1 MGTTPRED
9 GVDDE
14 AIVAAEG
21 LAVTAEQGA
30 AAPEIPVEATDADSV
45 VPTIA
50 DGKGSLL
57 QMTALTMPTANEV
70 LEDPIMQEMAEQI
83 ESADYY
89 HVFEVANAIAVRYMV
104 ERVIPKLPEDKRKA
118 AEMVVTYVNYS
129 NVPQS
134 EKTAFL
140 QLAAAYQTVS
150 RIVMTNML
158 GETAEEAEVKGF
170 TVLEATELKGDAEL
184 AGVMDDMFIKW
195 QGMRHAC
202 SEEKRAELGFT
213 SRWHMTVE
221 DGQGG
226 YREVAIQ
233 EFMSNEYSDANF
245 VILILIDELNDLKG
259 NPKVDQSLLALKLDF
274 YDKLLKAMNTTDVKE
289 VDAAWEATERAFIR
303 QANAPGNR
311 IVSTHSQEWGYAGN
325 SSGIGPELTVKVI
338 MPNHPS
344 DLAKAEA
351 LRDVKE
357 KLPSLLVGMPKAL
370 SGIYSI
376 GADGVTTVYPAIQAG
391 AQLDFESAGQN
402 LPNHNTVRDE
412 EGVVSNMSPNVLD
425 KRLKEAGETLF
436 AHFLPKELLDKID
449 YNQALADIARHEMG
463 HNIGDRTPFREGRDV
478 QGCEEW
484 KASGTE
490 YALAFL
496 NAETLSDDALI
507 GFVVSQIAQGMRY
520 AQKRNEPSQY
530 PYYLSYLSFVREA
543 ENAGI
548 LQNGEDGKWSFNGDR
563 ANLIRYINTV
573 KDQWVELEGIYESV
587 NKSALDAFIIKHFT
601 DFVPDMDGMEA
612 VDGARIMDEATGKP
626 RPSLMADVAQFL
638 HRKGK

>member
-14 AIVAAEG
+14 ALVAAEG
-21 LAVTAEQGA
+21 LDVP
-30 AAPEIPVEATDADSV
+30 AAPEVPVEAVDADNA
-45 VPTIA
+45 VPSIA
-50 DGKGSLL
+50 DGEGSLL
-57 QMTALTMPTANEV
+57 QMTALTMPTATEV
-70 LEDPIMQEMAEQI
+70 LEDPIMKEMAEQI

-104 ERVIPKLPEDKRKA
+104 ERVITKLPEDKRKA

-129 NVPQS
+129 NVPQG
-134 EKTAFL
+134 EKSAFL

-158 GETAEEAEVKGF
+158 GETAEEAEAKGF
-170 TVLEATELKGDAEL
+170 TVLEAAELKGDAEL
-184 AGVMDDMFIKW
+184 AGIMDDMFIKW

-221 DGQGG
+221 DGQDG
-226 YREVAIQ
+226 YMEAPIQ
-233 EFMSNEYSDANF
+233 DFMPKEYNDANF
-245 VILILIDELNDLKG
+245 VIGHLIDELNELKG
-259 NPKVDQSLLALKLDF
+259 NPKVDQKLLALKLDF
-274 YDKLLKAMNTTDVKE
+274 YENLGKAMNTTDVKE
-289 VDAAWEATERAFIR
+289 VDSAWEATERTFVR

-338 MPNHPS
+338 VPNHPS

-370 SGIYSI
+370 SGIDSI
-376 GADGVTTVYPAIQAG
+376 GMEGVTTVYPAIQSG

-402 LPNHNTVRDE
+402 LPNHFNVRDD
-412 EGVVSNMSPNVLD
+412 EGVVSNMSPNVLM

-436 AHFLPKELLDKID
+436 VNFLPKELLAKVD
-449 YNQALADIARHEMG
+449 YNEALADIARHEMG

-490 YALAFL
+490 YALAHL
-496 NAETLSDDALI
+496 NAESLSDDALI
-507 GFVVSQIAQGMRY
+507 GFVVSQVAQGMRY
-520 AQKRNEPSQY
+520 AQKRNEASQY

-543 ENAGI
+543 QNAGI
-548 LQNGEDGKWSFNGDR
+548 LQCGEDGQWSFDGDR
-563 ANLIRYINTV
+563 AKLMQYIDTV
-573 KDQWVELEGIYESV
+573 KDQWVELEGIYESADQA
-587 NKSALDAFIIKHFT
+587 KHDAFIAKHFT
-601 DFVPDMDGMEA
+601 DFIPDMDGMEA
-612 VDGARIMDEATGKP
+612 VDGSRIMDEATGKP
-626 RPSLMADVAQFL
+626 MPSLMADVAQFL
-638 HRKGK
+638 HRKEK

>member
-9 GVDDE
+9 DDKALVD
-14 AIVAAEG
+14 AEG
-21 LAVTAEQGA
+21 LDVPAEQGA
-30 AAPEIPVEATDADSV
+30 AAPEPVEAVDADSV
-45 VPTIA
+45 VPSIT
-50 DGKGSLL
+50 DGEGSLL
-57 QMTALTMPTANEV
+57 QMTALTMPTAAEV
-70 LEDPIMQEMAEQI
+70 LNDPIMQEMAEQI

-104 ERVIPKLPEDKRKA
+104 ERVIPKLPGDKRKA

-129 NVPQS
+129 NASQN
-134 EKTAFL
+134 EKPAFL

-158 GETAEEAEVKGF
+158 GETAEEAEAKGF
-170 TVLEATELKGDAEL
+170 TALEAVELKGDAEL
-184 AGVMDDMFIKW
+184 AGIMDDMFIKW

-226 YREVAIQ
+226 YMEVPVQ
-233 EFMSNEYSDANF
+233 EFMSKEYGDANY
-245 VILILIDELNDLKG
+245 VIDTLIDELSDLKG

-289 VDAAWEATERAFIR
+289 VDAAWEATERAFVR

-338 MPNHPS
+338 VPNHPS

-351 LRDVKE
+351 LKDVKE
-357 KLPSLLVGMPKAL
+357 KLPALLTGMPKAL
-370 SGIYSI
+370 SGIDSI
-376 GADGVTTVYPAIQAG
+376 GIEGVTTVYPAIQSG

-402 LPNHNTVRDE
+402 LPNHFKVRDE
-412 EGVVSNMSPNVLD
+412 EGVVSNMSPNVLM
-425 KRLKEAGETLF
+425 KRLREAGETLF
-436 AHFLPKELLDKID
+436 VNFLPKELLAKVD

-463 HNIGDRTPFREGRDV
+463 HNIGDRTPFREGRDA

-490 YALAFL
+490 YALAHL
-496 NAETLSDDALI
+496 NAESLSDDALI
-507 GFVVSQIAQGMRY
+507 GFVVSQVAQGMRY
-520 AQKRNEPSQY
+520 AQKRNEASQY

-543 ENAGI
+543 QNAGI
-548 LQNGEDGKWSFNGDR
+548 LQSGEDGKWSFNGDR
-563 ANLIRYINTV
+563 AKLLQYIDTV
-573 KDQWVELEGIYESV
+573 KNQWVELEGIYESADQA
-587 NKSALDAFIIKHFT
+587 KHDAFISKHFT
-601 DFVPDMDGMEA
+601 DFIPDMDGMEA
-612 VDGARIMDEATGKP
+612 VGGARIMDETTGKP
-626 RPSLMADVAQFL
+626 MPSLMADVAQFL
-638 HRKGK
+638 HREGK